1 LTLDGSEGIH
11 VLCTYSSIFGKCL
24 F

>member
-11 VLCTYSSIFGKCL
+11 VLCTHSSIFGKCS